1 MCQNDFQPTKNFKD
15 FDILRCKQFTVMELY
30 VEKIQN
36 RPEMPPSSFNVVT
49 KTE

>member
-15 FDILRCKQFTVMELY
+15 FHILRCKQFTVMELY

-36 RPEMPPSSFNVVT
+36 RPEMSSFNVVT